1 MLPCVASQKKKSKIA
16 FIAFALHYCMC
27 SMLQYAFG
35 ALFSNLSQVFFCI
48 LFFILT
54 RICVCV
60 SVGLHEKSG
69 EEEKFLN
76 IFNWTFASSRENTTT
91 KGGNWVLFL
100 RLLIS

>member
-1 MLPCVASQKKKSKIA
+1 MLPCVASKKKKSKIA

-60 SVGLHEKSG
+60 WVCMKKAEKKRS
-69 EEEKFLN
+69 F
-76 IFNWTFASSRENTTT
+76 
-91 KGGNWVLFL
+91 
-100 RLLIS
+100 